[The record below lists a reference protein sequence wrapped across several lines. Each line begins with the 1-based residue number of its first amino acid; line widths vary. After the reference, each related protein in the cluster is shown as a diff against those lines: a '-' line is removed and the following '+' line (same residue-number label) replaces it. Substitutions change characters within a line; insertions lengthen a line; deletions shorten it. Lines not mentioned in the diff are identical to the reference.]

1 MELTS
6 RQRVARLRAKYAR
19 ERYER
24 SSFGKMA
31 HIISEVNRMMN
42 ESFPQRWQDFKGL
55 LTLGGVFAVIQ
66 LVGYAYM
73 AVTGQP
79 LHWDV

>member
-6 RQRVARLRAKYAR
+6 KQRVARLRARHAR
-19 ERYER
+19 ERYES
-24 SSFGKMA
+24 SSFGKMV

-42 ESFPQRWQDFKGL
+42 ESFPRRWQDFKGL
-55 LTLGGVFAVIQ
+55 LVLGGAFAAIQ

-79 LHWDV
+79 LDFDF